1 MFAQLEKT
9 ALTRR
14 RKETNY
20 KSMEKANQKK
30 FDKAILKEI
39 NNNMQSGAYQA
50 LSRGESEQIRREK
63 PDLIMKSR
71 YVLTEK
77 TVEPHE
83 VEAMQ
88 K

>member
-1 MFAQLEKT
+1 MFTQLEQT

-20 KSMEKANQKK
+20 KRMEKANQKN

-39 NNNMQSGAYQA
+39 NNMQSGAYQA